1 MRSMKKV
8 LAATL
13 AATMVMASA
22 FTVCAKTTTQSAGTG
37 SESSSSSTTQESS
50 APATYAESKSKGANA
65 TIKVNGVT
73 VKTSIAGVYAA
84 ESLNGVAVTT
94 PEADLAAALGLTS
107 GQKAAIIIYDTDQKK
122 STAAMVSVNAAIEAL
137 GGADLV
143 STLNIDLGAKQNGKW
158 VTLSN
163 GSVALKAGLPKTADT
178 TKTYSAICVQPGGAT
193 TILEDQ
199 DTDPTTVTFAVQAG
213 LGTYAIIAK

>member
-94 PEADLAAALGLTS
+94 PEAVLAAALGLTS

-178 TKTYSAICVQPGGAT
+178 TKTYSVICVQPGGAT

-199 DTDPTTVTFAVQAG
+199 DTDPATVTFAVQAG
-213 LGTYAIIAK
+213 LGTYAIVAK

>member
-22 FTVCAKTTTQSAGTG
+22 MTVCATTENAGSG
-37 SESSSSSTTQESS
+37 SDSSSSSTTQEAST
-50 APATYAESKSKGANA
+50 PATYAESKSQSANA
-65 TIKVNGVT
+65 AIKVNGVA

-84 ESLNGVAVTT
+84 ESLKGVAVTT

-137 GGADLV
+137 GGVDLV

-178 TKTYSAICVQPGGAT
+178 SKTYSVICVQPGGAT

-199 DTDPTTVTFAVQAG
+199 DTDPATVTFAVQAG
-213 LGTYAIIAK
+213 LGTYAIVAK

>member
-22 FTVCAKTTTQSAGTG
+22 MTVCATTENAGSG
-37 SESSSSSTTQESS
+37 SSSSSTTQETST
-50 APATYAESKSKGANA
+50 PATYAEANSQSAGASV
-65 TIKVNGVT
+65 KVGGVA
-73 VKTSIAGVYAA
+73 VQTSIAGVYAA
-84 ESLNGVAVTT
+84 ESLKGVAVTT
-94 PEADLAAALGLTS
+94 PAADLAAALSLTS

-137 GGADLV
+137 VGADLV

>member
-22 FTVCAKTTTQSAGTG
+22 MTVCATTENAGSG
-37 SESSSSSTTQESS
+37 SSSSSTTQETST
-50 APATYAESKSKGANA
+50 PATYAEANSQSAGASV
-65 TIKVNGVT
+65 KVGGVA
-73 VKTSIAGVYAA
+73 VQTSIAGVYAA
-84 ESLNGVAVTT
+84 ESLKGVAVTT
-94 PEADLAAALGLTS
+94 PAADLAALGLTS

>member
-13 AATMVMASA
+13 VATMVMASA
-22 FTVCAKTTTQSAGTG
+22 FTVCAKTTTQNAGTG

-65 TIKVNGVT
+65 TIKVNGVA

-84 ESLNGVAVTT
+84 NSLNGIAVTT
-94 PEADLAAALGLTS
+94 PAADLAATLGLTS

-178 TKTYSAICVQPGGAT
+178 TKTYSVICVQPGGAT

-199 DTDPTTVTFAVQAG
+199 DTDPATVTFAVQAG
-213 LGTYAIIAK
+213 LGTYAIVAK

>member
-94 PEADLAAALGLTS
+94 PAADLAAALGLTS

-178 TKTYSAICVQPGGAT
+178 TKTYSVICVQPGGAT

-199 DTDPTTVTFAVQAG
+199 DTDPATVTFAVQAG
-213 LGTYAIIAK
+213 LGTYAIVAK

>member
-22 FTVCAKTTTQSAGTG
+22 MTVCATTENAGSG
-37 SESSSSSTTQESS
+37 SSSSST
-50 APATYAESKSKGANA
+50 PATYAEANSQSAGASV
-65 TIKVNGVT
+65 KVGGVA
-73 VKTSIAGVYAA
+73 VQTSIAGVYAA
-84 ESLNGVAVTT
+84 ESLKGVAVTT
-94 PEADLAAALGLTS
+94 PAADLAAALSLTS

-178 TKTYSAICVQPGGAT
+178 TKTYSVICVQPGGAT

-199 DTDPTTVTFAVQAG
+199 DTDPATVTFAVQAG
-213 LGTYAIIAK
+213 LGTYAIVAK

>member
-22 FTVCAKTTTQSAGTG
+22 MTVCATTENAGSG
-37 SESSSSSTTQESS
+37 SDSSSSSTTQEVST
-50 APATYAESKSKGANA
+50 PATYAESKSQCANA
-65 TIKVNGVT
+65 AIKVNGVA

-84 ESLNGVAVTT
+84 ESLKGVAVTT
-94 PEADLAAALGLTS
+94 PAADLAAALGLTS

-178 TKTYSAICVQPGGAT
+178 TKTYSVICVQPGGAT

-199 DTDPTTVTFAVQAG
+199 DTDPATVTFAVQAG
-213 LGTYAIIAK
+213 LGTYAIVAK

>member
-50 APATYAESKSKGANA
+50 APATCAESKSKGANA

-178 TKTYSAICVQPGGAT
+178 TKTYSVICVQPGGAT

-199 DTDPTTVTFAVQAG
+199 DTDPATVTFAVQAG
-213 LGTYAIIAK
+213 LGTYAIVAK

>member
-22 FTVCAKTTTQSAGTG
+22 MTVCATTENAGSG
-37 SESSSSSTTQESS
+37 SSSSSSSTTQEAST
-50 APATYAESKSKGANA
+50 PATYAESKSQSANA
-65 TIKVNGVT
+65 AIKVNGVA

-163 GSVALKAGLPKTADT
+163 GSAALKAGLPKTADT

>member
-163 GSVALKAGLPKTADT
+163 GSVALKAGL
-178 TKTYSAICVQPGGAT
+178 
-193 TILEDQ
+193 
-199 DTDPTTVTFAVQAG
+199 
-213 LGTYAIIAK
+213 GTYAIVAK

>member
-1 MRSMKKV
+1 MKKV

>member
-22 FTVCAKTTTQSAGTG
+22 MTVCATTENAGSG
-37 SESSSSSTTQESS
+37 SSSSSTTQETST
-50 APATYAESKSKGANA
+50 PATYAEANSQSAGASV
-65 TIKVNGVT
+65 KVGGVA
-73 VKTSIAGVYAA
+73 VQTSIAGVYAA
-84 ESLNGVAVTT
+84 ESLKGVAVTT
-94 PEADLAAALGLTS
+94 PAADLAALSLTS

-178 TKTYSAICVQPGGAT
+178 TKTYSVICVQPGGAT

-199 DTDPTTVTFAVQAG
+199 DTDPATVTFAVQAG
-213 LGTYAIIAK
+213 LGTYAIVAK